1 MPYLEEDYLQLS
13 GIQHFE
19 FCRRQWALIHIE
31 QLWEENYLTVSGDI
45 MHERAHDKNLTE
57 KRKDLIITRG
67 MPIFS
72 RELGI
77 SGECDVVEFKRDD
90 KNGIELNGYE
100 GKYNVIPVEYKHG
113 EGIEADRIQ
122 LTAQVICLEE
132 MLCCSI
138 EYGYLYYGNTRH
150 REKITITHEYRKRVA
165 DDVKEMH
172 SYMERQ
178 YTPKVKPKK
187 SCQSCS
193 LKDRCVPKIAK
204 TDSVIK
210 YIKERIEE
218 DDI

>member
-1 MPYLEEDYLQLS
+1 M
-13 GIQHFE
+13 
-19 FCRRQWALIHIE
+19 
-31 QLWEENYLTVSGDI
+31 
-45 MHERAHDKNLTE
+45 
-57 KRKDLIITRG
+57 
-67 MPIFS
+67 
-72 RELGI
+72 
-77 SGECDVVEFKRDD
+77 
-90 KNGIELNGYE
+90 
-100 GKYNVIPVEYKHG
+100 
-113 EGIEADRIQ
+113 
-122 LTAQVICLEE
+122 
-132 MLCCSI
+132 
-138 EYGYLYYGNTRH
+138 YYGNTRH